1 MANKNITHN
10 VREHYEN
17 LPYPERLPEDE
28 KKRLLHTGLDSLD
41 RINHYCFKG
50 QQCFNENFRVLVAG
64 GGTGDA
70 IIYLAEQ
77 LRDKKARIVYLD
89 LSTASMA
96 IAKERARIR
105 KLDNIEWVNASILE
119 QNFKSLGEFDYIN
132 CSGVLHHL
140 EDPLAGLNILKNLL
154 APNGVLA
161 IMVYAKY
168 GRTAIYQTQELIRMV
183 NSNATSS
190 IQEEVNNAWK
200 ILSSLPQTNWLKRS
214 EGLHTDHERYG
225 DIGLYDLFLHK
236 QDRAYSIPEL
246 FDWLNQADL
255 NFIEFS
261 SSKSDYDPRCY
272 IKDQELLQSV
282 LSKNKQEQYAISE
295 IISGAIIKH
304 SFYCGKN
311 KNTIADLTEDS
322 ILVLSD
328 SINQNELSKVMIS
341 ENIGKSYTF
350 QQFGIKFSIDID
362 FLVCI
367 FFSHL
372 DRKHS
377 IKEISY
383 IAVSNIPQAQFS
395 VGDAISHLMALSSAL
410 IEIDQLYIVKRD

>member
-41 RINHYCFKG
+41 RMNHYCFKG
-50 QQCFNENFRVLVAG
+50 QQSFNENFRVLVAG

-77 LRDKKARIVYLD
+77 LRGKKARIVYLD
-89 LSTASMA
+89 LSSASME

-119 QNFKSLGEFDYIN
+119 QNSKSLGEFDYIN

-140 EDPLAGLNILKNLL
+140 EDPLVGLKVLKNLL

-168 GRTAIYQTQELIRMV
+168 GRTAIYQTQELLRMV

-200 ILSSLPQTNWLKRS
+200 ILNSLPPTNWLKRS

-255 NFIEFS
+255 NFIDFS
-261 SSKSDYDPRCY
+261 CSKSDYDPRCY

-295 IISGAIIKH
+295 LISGAIIKH

-328 SINQNELSKVMIS
+328 SVNKNELSKVMVS
-341 ENIGKSYTF
+341 ENTGNNYLF
-350 QQFGIKFSIDID
+350 QQSAIKISVDID
-362 FLVCI
+362 VLTCT

-377 IKEISY
+377 IKEISN
-383 IAVSNIPQAQFS
+383 IVVNSIPQAQFS
-395 VGDAISHLMALSSAL
+395 VGDVITHLMSLSSVL
-410 IEIDQLYIVKRD
+410 IEIDKLYIVKRC